1 MARNTYYQDET
12 VRSEINL
19 KQIGKMVKYVYPF
32 RKVMALVVISMLLSV
47 VISLL
52 PPLIIKAI
60 TEKVIPDADYELML
74 KLVAALVGIGVAD
87 IAVNFVAQYFAG
99 TTGQKIIFNIREDV
113 YANLMK
119 LPFDFFDS
127 RPAGKIVVRT
137 TNYVDQM
144 ATFFS
149 STLIN
154 FIVCVMRIVVVLV
167 FMFFLNWILTLV
179 VIVTLIPL
187 LTALQIIRHFSRKR
201 MRVVMAKIS
210 NRSAFLV
217 ESIMGAKE
225 IKSFNR
231 KDYNA
236 GIYRELQDDVC
247 KHYMGYV
254 KVSELMNISFET
266 LWHVGSMCL
275 YGVAFYL
282 IQNKPEL
289 MTAGTLIAFL
299 SYMGMVF
306 EPFNTLSVVLQQLA
320 EVSSK
325 MELVLEIRDTPSDI
339 TEKEN
344 AVELKDPEGV
354 IDFNDVT
361 FGYEPDINVLEHFN
375 LHVKAGSSIALV
387 GPTGSGKTTVINMLT
402 RFYDVKGGSV
412 TIDGID
418 VRDMTLYSLRSEV
431 GVVMQDPFMFKGKI
445 IDNIRYGKIGATDEE
460 CIAAAKKIHAD
471 TFIEKLPEGYYTE
484 LGERGEGL
492 SAGEKQLIS
501 FARIILKD
509 PKILI
514 FDEATSAIDSE
525 TEEIIQ
531 RSLDKI
537 IEGRTSFMV
546 AHRLSTI
553 RKADKILYIFNK
565 GIAEQ
570 GTHEELIE
578 KKGLYYE
585 LVKM

>member
-12 VRSEINL
+12 VRPEINI
-19 KQIGKMVKYVYPF
+19 KQIAKMMKYVYPF
-32 RKVMALVVISMLLSV
+32 RKVMTFVVISMLASV

-52 PPLIIKAI
+52 PPLVIKAV
-60 TEKVIPDADYELML
+60 TEKVIPNADYSLMA
-74 KLVAALVGIGVAD
+74 KLVTALVGIGIAD
-87 IAVNFVAQYFAG
+87 IGVNFIAQYFAG
-99 TTGQKIIFNIREDV
+99 STGQKIIFNIREDV
-113 YANLMK
+113 YSNLMK

-149 STLIN
+149 NTLVN
-154 FIVCVMRIVVVLV
+154 FIVCIMRIVVVLV
-167 FMFFLNWILTLV
+167 FMLFLNPILTLV
-179 VIVTLIPL
+179 VLASLVPL
-187 LTALQIIRHFSRKR
+187 LASLEVIRHFSRKR
-201 MRVVMAKIS
+201 MRRLTAKIS

-236 GIYRELQDDVC
+236 GIYEDLQNDVC
-247 KHYMGYV
+247 REYIGYV
-254 KVSELMNISFET
+254 KVSELMTIAFET
-266 LWHVGSMCL
+266 LWNVGSMCL
-275 YGVAFYL
+275 YAVAIYL
-282 IQNKPEL
+282 INERPDL
-289 MTAGTLIAFL
+289 VTAGTLIAFL
-299 SYMGMVF
+299 SYMSMVF
-306 EPFNTLSVVLQQLA
+306 EPFNTLSMVLQQLA

-344 AVELKDPEGV
+344 AVELKNPQGV
-354 IDFNDVT
+354 IDFEDVT
-361 FGYEPDINVLEHFN
+361 FGYEPDTNVLEHFS
-375 LHVKAGSSIALV
+375 LHVKEGSSIALV

-402 RFYDVKGGSV
+402 RFYDVKEGSV
-412 TIDGID
+412 KIDGTD
-418 VRDMTLYSLRSEV
+418 VRDMTLHSLRSEV

-445 IDNIRYGKIGATDEE
+445 IENIRYGKIGATDEE

-471 TFIEKLPEGYYTE
+471 KFIEKLPEGYYTE
-484 LGERGEGL
+484 IGERGDGL

-509 PKILI
+509 PKIFI
-514 FDEATSAIDSE
+514 FDEATSAVDSE
-525 TEEIIQ
+525 TEAIIQ
-531 RSLDKI
+531 KSLDKI

-578 KKGLYYE
+578 KKGLYHE
-585 LVKM
+585 LVNL